1 MIIRIS
7 EIVTSLF
14 QDQKS
19 SRELFEEFGIESIPM
34 KYTDNDFVNLSTFK
48 LFQQHIRPLIIS
60 RYPKLS
66 AQKIGALMAA
76 YWREFLERKGSQN
89 ATTHSFTESNNE
101 PEETDRMDMDELRST
116 ATSTPPPSRSRRRRA
131 VIQNEIDP
139 DDANDPQDDDENSTI
154 AAPSSRRNVNSNKKI
169 PALKIKLQ
177 KDQALAVKE
186 PMNTSSLG
194 NDEDEIKPTKKSNRQ
209 RKRKKRDDDDPSN
222 ESDAEFEAMLVQSE
236 MTEEEE
242 LPKKKRVKKPPKPPK
257 RIARLNNRRQQPVT
271 MEDTENL
278 PLEQQ
283 GYETDHQ
290 DYCEVCQQGG
300 EIILCD
306 TCPKAYHLVC
316 LDPELEQA
324 PEGDWSCPECTKN
337 GITIR
342 TRQAAA
348 AAVARQAKEEEDNHM
363 EYCRVCRDGGELLCC
378 DRCPS
383 SYHMRC
389 LIPPMTVI
397 PEDDWFCP
405 RCTIDPPP
413 YVVKKIITW
422 RWITHPDTHS
432 TVTTDTKTSESTKVD
447 DNGETATTTTTIV
460 EKRTI
465 TTTTAADSL
474 PPAEGTNIG
483 ADVKQRLVPVVDPSL
498 PPGMIRGPFKTR
510 EFFVKY
516 DGLSYWCCEW
526 LPELQVEVHQPSLWR
541 CYIKKIGDARQ
552 PQPTVDIDG
561 EEDDDVTRRYYNP
574 KLEQR
579 YYKNGIRPEWLCVHR
594 ILNQRKEKGTPM
606 YYLVKWRE
614 LGYEQATWE
623 VEKDGEYTDM
633 IENWQQHIDNY
644 WKLR

>member
-1 MIIRIS
+1 MFFFLVS
-7 EIVTSLF
+7 

-19 SRELFEEFGIESIPM
+19 SREVCDEFGIEYVPM
-34 KYTDNDFVNLSTFK
+34 KHADNDFVNLPTFK
-48 LFQQHIRPLIIS
+48 LFSQHIRPLINS
-60 RYPKLS
+60 RYPKIS
-66 AQKIGALMAA
+66 TQKSMALMAA
-76 YWREFLERKGSQN
+76 YWREFLELKVSQ
-89 ATTHSFTESNNE
+89 ATTTQSFAETNNE
-101 PEETDRMDMDELRST
+101 PEEADRMDTDELRSSV
-116 ATSTPPPSRSRRRRA
+116 TSTPPPSRSRRRRA
-131 VIQNEIDP
+131 VIQNETDP
-139 DDANDPQDDDENSTI
+139 DDNNDPQDDDDNLIPTTT
-154 AAPSSRRNVNSNKKI
+154 SSRRNAGSNKKI
-169 PALKIKLQ
+169 PAIKIKLQ

-186 PMNTSSLG
+186 SMNTSMG
-194 NDEDEIKPTKKSNRQ
+194 NEEEEVKPSKKSNRQ
-209 RKRKKRDDDDPSN
+209 RKRKKRDDDDHSN
-222 ESDAEFEAMLVQSE
+222 ESDAEFEAMLVQSQ
-236 MTEEEE
+236 MNEEEE

-257 RIARLNNRRQQPVT
+257 RIARLNNRRQQQPTV
-271 MEDTENL
+271 EETENL

-348 AAVARQAKEEEDNHM
+348 AAAARQVKEEEDNHM

-383 SYHMRC
+383 SYHMHC

-413 YVVKKIITW
+413 YVVKKILTW
-422 RWITHPDTHS
+422 RWITHPNPHS
-432 TVTTDTKTSESTKVD
+432 TATKTSDSTKMD
-447 DNGETATTTTTIV
+447 ENSESA
-460 EKRTI
+460 
-465 TTTTAADSL
+465 TTTAA
-474 PPAEGTNIG
+474 EGTDAG
-483 ADVKQRLVPVVDPSL
+483 ADVKQRLIPTLDPGL
-498 PPGMIRGPFKTR
+498 PPGVTRGPFKTR
-510 EFFVKY
+510 ELFVKY
-516 DGLSYWCCEW
+516 DGLSYWACEW

-552 PQPTVDIDG
+552 PQLTVEMEG
-561 EEDDDVTRRYYNP
+561 EEDDEVSRRYYNP

-579 YYKNGIRPEWLCVHR
+579 YYKNGIRPEWLYVHR
-594 ILNQRKEKGTPM
+594 ILNHRKEKGVPI

-623 VEKDGEYTDM
+623 VERDGEYTDM

-644 WKLR
+644 WKFR